1 METIDTATLQK
12 VSKRGLASM
21 TPERQKEIARLGG
34 RAAHEKGKAHRFNS
48 DEARAAGKKG
58 GEIISRD
65 REHMSLIGKKG
76 GEHSR
81 GTNRKNGSLEA

>member
-1 METIDTATLQK
+1 MSASNTDAIKNT
-12 VSKRGLASM
+12 SNRGFASM
-21 TPERQKEIARLGG
+21 SPERQKEIARSGG
-34 RAAHEKGKAHRFNS
+34 RAAHEKGKAHRFSS

-81 GTNRKNGSLEA
+81 GASRKKESL

>member
-1 METIDTATLQK
+1 MQVSSTDAVKAT
-12 VSKRGLASM
+12 SGRGFASM
-21 TPERQKEIARLGG
+21 SPEKQKEIARLGG

-58 GEIISRD
+58 GEVISRD

-81 GTNRKNGSLEA
+81 NANKKNEAL

>member
-1 METIDTATLQK
+1 
-12 VSKRGLASM
+12 VPKRGFASM
-21 TPERQKEIARLGG
+21 SPEKQKEIARLGG
-34 RAAHEKGKAHRFNS
+34 RAAHEKGKAHKFNS
-48 DEARAAGKKG
+48 EEARSAGKKG

-81 GTNRKNGSLEA
+81 GTNRKSGGLSA